1 VAQTASKAVGIDLGT
16 TNSAVAVMNP
26 TDQDLVIHQTGSR
39 GQTTPSAVW
48 RDPRSGELVV
58 GRKAAARISSV
69 PPPVRSVKRL
79 MGTGEQVSFGGGEL
93 RTPVEVSAA
102 ILGEMKR
109 QIEEDVAAFDTSAS
123 RWIVDR
129 AVVTVPAYFDQ
140 PQMEATREAAESAGL
155 QVVDLLHEP
164 TAAAS
169 FHCWRSGV
177 RDGLFLVYDFG
188 GGTFDVSVVR
198 CHAGDFQVLG
208 IGGNNRLGGDDIDLA
223 VADHLRELL
232 TRDGWDMALDP
243 ERDEADRLRFRQLK
257 ALAESAK
264 IGLSAGPEYLVHNS
278 VQLTDRS
285 GDHVILDALLDRST
299 LDAIAR
305 PIVERTFDYCA
316 EALEL
321 AARQAKVTLSDV
333 DQIILA
339 GGSTKLPMIR
349 EMVTSRL
356 CASSGGGATAGRAK
370 CRQPVYDSVDTVV
383 ALGAAIRASAIG
395 GLQVYDEHRTVRVSL
410 TGTSVTG
417 RQNALVA
424 GSVEALEPG
433 TDFRGGRAELTAGT
447 HQDETA
453 LSGTGAFRFRQVPL
467 QSNAQ
472 SLLTLDFF
480 DAQGQLR
487 ATAERPAVH
496 DSEAPVTGGSRA
508 DVTCNKAI
516 LLEVERDGRR
526 TRKELVAAMTS
537 LPVKSHFSLIHPGN
551 TEKVRFSL
559 FQKSRLIKSIVVPVP
574 SSTPQGAPIE
584 LDLELDAEQLITIRG
599 TIGSTAFDAMVEVP
613 PERPLPTPEEAA
625 SLERQFHEAV
635 QYLSAGD
642 QNVLHARWQRVH
654 DAFEQARK
662 AGGTSQAVHEFEEL
676 EEIVA
681 ALDERSGGL
690 EPAKDTFDE
699 LVAVCLDMNSYAASK
714 TGGGG
719 GEQPHDAR
727 EMVKAIEA
735 QREHG
740 ERAFRDRDQHAYSEA
755 VRQLEGYRKHL
766 AAIARRIMNDEPGSP
781 ALLAAAALRQ
791 LHGMLEET
799 GRQLTVAPSAVPEQ
813 RRVMDDI
820 ARRMSELESQIER
833 DPHGVQ
839 QQAVVAMQQ
848 LNAVQRALPG
858 GKHPGGD
865 EVPVDK

>member
-1 VAQTASKAVGIDLGT
+1 VGIDLGT

-48 RDPRSGELVV
+48 RDPRTGELVV

-79 MGTGEQVSFGGGEL
+79 MGTSERVSLGGGEL
-93 RTPVEVSAA
+93 RTPVEVSAT
-102 ILGEMKR
+102 ILEEMKR

-140 PQMEATREAAESAGL
+140 PQMEATREAAERAGL

-169 FHCWRSGV
+169 YHCWRSGV

-208 IGGNNRLGGDDIDLA
+208 IGGNSRLGGDDIDLA
-223 VADHLRELL
+223 VAGHLRELL
-232 TRDGWDMALDP
+232 IGDGWDMDLDP
-243 ERDEADRLRFRQLK
+243 ERDETDRLRFRQLK
-257 ALAESAK
+257 ALAESVK
-264 IGLSAGPEYLVHNS
+264 IGLSTSPEYLVHNS

-285 GDHVILDALLDRST
+285 GDHVILDALLDRAT
-299 LDAIAR
+299 LDSIVR
-305 PIVERTFDYCA
+305 PIVERTFDYCGQ
-316 EALEL
+316 ALDL
-321 AARQAKVTLSDV
+321 AARQANVTLADV

-339 GGSTKLPMIR
+339 GGSTKLPLIR

-356 CASSGGGATAGRAK
+356 CTPSGGSGSAGLAR

-383 ALGAAIRASAIG
+383 ALGAAIRAAAVG
-395 GLQVYDEHRTVRVSL
+395 GLHVYDEPRTVRVSL
-410 TGTSVTG
+410 AGTSVTG
-417 RQNALVA
+417 RQNALIA
-424 GSVEALEPG
+424 GSVEALDPG
-433 TDFRGGRAELTAGT
+433 IDFRGGRAELTAGT
-447 HQDETA
+447 HQDEAA
-453 LSGTGAFRFRQVPL
+453 LSGTGTFRFRQVPL

-516 LLEVERDGRR
+516 LLEVDRDGRR
-526 TRKELVAAMTS
+526 ARKELVAAMTS
-537 LPVKSHFSLIHPGN
+537 LPVKSHFSLTHPGN
-551 TEKVRFSL
+551 ADKVRFAL
-559 FQKSRLIKSIVVPVP
+559 FQKSRPIKSIVVPVP

-584 LDLELDAEQLITIRG
+584 LDLELDAELLITIRG

-613 PERPLPTPEEAA
+613 PERPLPTEEETA

-635 QYLSAGD
+635 QYLSVGD
-642 QNVLHARWQRVH
+642 QNVLQARWQRVR
-654 DAFEQARK
+654 DAFTRARE
-662 AGGTSQAVHEFEEL
+662 AGDTSQAVHEFEEL
-676 EEIVA
+676 EEIVG
-681 ALDERSGGL
+681 ALDEQAGGL
-690 EPAKDTFDE
+690 EPAKEVFDE
-699 LVAVCLDMNSYAASK
+699 LAGVCLDLNGYAASGPPGA
-714 TGGGG
+714 GGAAAR
-719 GEQPHDAR
+719 EQPHDAR
-727 EMVKAIEA
+727 EMAKAIEA

-740 ERAFRDRDQHAYSEA
+740 ERAFRDRDQQAYGEA

-781 ALLAAAALRQ
+781 ALLAAAAVRQ
-791 LHGMLEET
+791 LGTMLEET
-799 GRQLTVAPSAVPEQ
+799 GRQLAVAPSGAPAQ
-813 RRVMDDI
+813 RRAAEDI
-820 ARRMSELESQIER
+820 ARRLSGLEADIER
-833 DPHGVQ
+833 DPHRVQ
-839 QQAVVAMQQ
+839 QEAVVAMQQ
-848 LNAVQRALPG
+848 LNAVQKALAG
-858 GKHPGGD
+858 GQGPAGGAVRPQ
-865 EVPVDK
+865 ER